1 MKNFKHSIVAMIA
14 VAMISSL
21 AAAQAADMK
30 NAKLEREMKIN
41 SSAPVESITLAEKD
55 ITEAVKGVAFTTTEA
70 DVEQTVAN
78 GAPEATADVV
88 EEIPVD
94 EELAAAKSFYQI
106 GYVSL
111 TNGTLNVRYEPSDE
125 SDVIDELGP
134 CTEVEIMENSEGWLK
149 VTYDGGKTGYI
160 TNTSVTTDK
169 SEAEYAAMHYDNY
182 KKAQVNTPGT
192 CVRVRSE
199 ASTDSDTLD
208 VLDDSTDVIVLWG
221 EDDWIRICYGD
232 EYTEGYVI
240 NTSLELTGDWIKK
253 TEVSEKQEEVA
264 EKKAAAER
272 AERIA
277 QENAAILGASSEAAS
292 VDSAAPASSSKGQAI
307 VNTALQYLGVPY
319 VWGGTSPSGFDCSGL
334 VQYVCRANGISVN
347 RVAADQRNNGTYVSR
362 ENLQPGDL
370 VFFSNGSGIHHVGI
384 YVGDGN
390 MIHAPQT
397 GDVVKISSINTQ
409 YRIAQYAGAVRVY

>member
-1 MKNFKHSIVAMIA
+1 MKNFKHSIVAIIA

-21 AAAQAADMK
+21 AAVQAADMK
-30 NAKLEREMKIN
+30 NAKTEREMRIN
-41 SSAPVESITLAEKD
+41 ASVPTDSIMLAQKD
-55 ITEAVKGVAFTTTEA
+55 ITDAVKGIALTTTASDIADASPAPADEA
-70 DVEQTVAN
+70 Q
-78 GAPEATADVV
+78 
-88 EEIPVD
+88 VD
-94 EELAAAKSFYQI
+94 ESLLAAKSFYQI

-111 TNGTLNVRYEPSDE
+111 TNGTLNVRKDPSDE
-125 SDVIDELGP
+125 SEVVDTLGP

-149 VTYDGGKTGYI
+149 VTYDGGKSGYI
-160 TNTSVTTDK
+160 TSNSVTTDK

-182 KKAQVNTPGT
+182 KFATVDTPGT

-199 ASTDSDTLD
+199 ATTDSDTLD
-208 VLDDSTDVIVLWG
+208 VLDDTTQVIVLWG
-221 EDDWIRICYGD
+221 EGDWIRICYGD
-232 EYTEGYVI
+232 DYEEGYVI
-240 NTSLELTGDWIKK
+240 NTSLHLTGEWIEKSA
-253 TEVSEKQEEVA
+253 VSQKQQEIA
-264 EKKAAAER
+264 EAKAAAER

-277 QENAAILGASSEAAS
+277 QENAAVLGASSEAA
-292 VDSAAPASSSKGQAI
+292 AAPAASSKGQAI

-334 VQYVCRANGISVN
+334 VQYVCAKNGISVN

-362 ENLQPGDL
+362 DNLQPGDL

-397 GDVVKISSINTQ
+397 GDVVKISSINTS
-409 YRIAQYAGAVRVY
+409 YRISQYAGAVRVY

>member
-1 MKNFKHSIVAMIA
+1 MKNFKHSIVAIIA

-21 AAAQAADMK
+21 AAAQAADLK
-30 NAKLEREMKIN
+30 NAKSERAMMIN
-41 SSAPVESITLAEKD
+41 SAAPVDSITLAEKD
-55 ITEAVKGVAFTTTEA
+55 VTDAVKGVALTTTEDA
-70 DVEQTVAN
+70 SDSTEVTA
-78 GAPEATADVV
+78 EATEA
-88 EEIPVD
+88 PVD

-111 TNGTLNVRYEPSDE
+111 TSGTLNVRTEPSDE
-125 SDVIDELGP
+125 SEVVDELGP

-149 VTYDGGKTGYI
+149 VTYDGGKTGYVS
-160 TNTSVTTDK
+160 NDAVTTDK
-169 SEAEYAAMHYDNY
+169 SDAEYAAMQYDNY
-182 KKAQVNTPGT
+182 KLAEVNTPGT

-199 ASTDSDTLD
+199 ASTDSDTID
-208 VLDDSTDVIVLWG
+208 VLDDQTDVIVLWG
-221 EDDWIRICYGD
+221 EDDWIRVCYGD
-232 EYTEGYVI
+232 DYTEGYVI
-240 NTSLELTGDWIKK
+240 NTSLELTGEWVEKS
-253 TEVSEKQEEVA
+253 EVSEKQEEIA
-264 EKKAAAER
+264 EAKAAAER
-272 AERIA
+272 AEKIA
-277 QENAAILGASSEAAS
+277 QENAAILGASSEAATIS
-292 VDSAAPASSSKGQAI
+292 TSSSGSSSSSSSSKGQAI

-334 VQYVCRANGISVN
+334 VQYVCAQNGISVN

-370 VFFSNGSGIHHVGI
+370 VFFSNGSTIHHVGI

-397 GDVVKISSINTQ
+397 GDVVKISSINTE

>member
-1 MKNFKHSIVAMIA
+1 MKNFKHSIVAIIA

-21 AAAQAADMK
+21 AAAQAADTK
-30 NAKLEREMKIN
+30 NAKTEREMRIN
-41 SSAPVESITLAEKD
+41 ASAPAKSIMLAEKD
-55 ITEAVKGVAFTTTEA
+55 VTDAVKGIALATTAEDIAEA
-70 DVEQTVAN
+70 LPSPSQS
-78 GAPEATADVV
+78 
-88 EEIPVD
+88 PVD
-94 EELAAAKSFYQI
+94 ESLMAAKSFYQI

-111 TNGTLNVRYEPSDE
+111 TNGTLNVRNNPSDE
-125 SDVIDELGP
+125 AEVVDTLGP
-134 CTEVEIMENSEGWLK
+134 CSEVEVMENSEGWLK

-160 TNTSVTTDK
+160 TAGSVTANK

-182 KKAQVNTPGT
+182 KLAAVNTPGT
-192 CVRVRSE
+192 SLRVRS
-199 ASTDSDTLD
+199 AATTDSDTID
-208 VLDDSTDVIVLWG
+208 VLDDTTQVTVLWG

-232 EYTEGYVI
+232 EYEEGYVI
-240 NTSLELTGDWIKK
+240 NTGLKLTGDWI
-253 TEVSEKQEEVA
+253 EKSYISSKQQEVA
-264 EKKAAAER
+264 EKKAEAER

-277 QENAAILGASSEAAS
+277 KENAKILGISSEAAS
-292 VDSAAPASSSKGQAI
+292 ATAASSKGQAI

-334 VQYVCRANGISVN
+334 VQYVCSKNGIRVN

-370 VFFSNGSGIHHVGI
+370 VFFSNGGGIHHVGI

-397 GDVVKISSINTQ
+397 GDVVKISSINTS
-409 YRIAQYAGAVRVY
+409 YRISQYAGAVRVY

>member
-1 MKNFKHSIVAMIA
+1 MKNFKHSIVAIIA

-30 NAKLEREMKIN
+30 NAKTDREMKIN
-41 SSAPVESITLAEKD
+41 SSAPTESITLAEKD
-55 ITEAVKGVAFTTTEA
+55 ITDAVKGVALTTTDADIETEVLAEA
-70 DVEQTVAN
+70 ETLTAEE
-78 GAPEATADVV
+78 AP
-88 EEIPVD
+88 ID
-94 EELAAAKSFYQI
+94 EDLAAAKSFYQI

-111 TNGTLNVRYEPSDE
+111 TSGTLNVRTEPSDE
-125 SDVIDELGP
+125 SEVIDELGP
-134 CTEVEIMENSEGWLK
+134 CTEVEIMESSEGWFK
-149 VTYDGGKTGYI
+149 VTYDGGKIGYI
-160 TNTSVTTDK
+160 TGDSVTTDK

-182 KKAQVNTPGT
+182 KKATVDTPGT

-199 ASTDSDTLD
+199 ASTDSETLD
-208 VLDDSTDVIVLWG
+208 VLDDATDVIVLWG

-240 NTSLELTGDWIKK
+240 NTSLELTGDWIAKS
-253 TEVSEKQEEVA
+253 EVSEKQEEIA
-264 EKKAAAER
+264 EAKAEAER

-277 QENAAILGASSEAAS
+277 QENAAILGASSEAATVS
-292 VDSAAPASSSKGQAI
+292 TSNSAPASSSKGQAI
-307 VNTALQYLGVPY
+307 VNTALKYLGVPY

-334 VQYVCRANGISVN
+334 VQYVCAQNGISVN

-370 VFFSNGSGIHHVGI
+370 VFFGNGSISHVGI
-384 YVGDGN
+384 YIGDGN

-397 GDVVKISSINTQ
+397 GDVVKISSINTE
-409 YRIAQYAGAVRVY
+409 YRISTYAGAVRVY